1 MKRAYFQNRDFSPVL
16 KTAAPIYILGNLYLL
31 FVAGLSLIL
40 LLLANLAY
48 LAMLTWLTIRITGEM
63 PEEELPERPLGLWIA
78 QLAVV
83 AAVILLTALN
93 FLGVPLWSDLVGWFH
108 DLGEAWLPVY
118 WFGGPGNAVA
128 NPLQY
133 FVIPFIL
140 LLLLG
145 ATPAELGLGKG
156 HKVWTV
162 SLLWLALPLGIS
174 LVMAASGSMAL
185 QILVRRIISNFFQN
199 GFFEE
204 FLFRGALQTRLRR
217 FLSRPW
223 ALAVQAVVFG
233 VWHLR
238 STTMSFD
245 GNVLA
250 GLALCLVSQ
259 SVIGFVLGLVFD
271 RTRNLAAPTAAH
283 IGINLFGQMFG

>member
-1 MKRAYFQNRDFSPVL
+1 MKRAYFQNQDFSQVL
-16 KTAAPIYILGNLYLL
+16 RAAVPIYVLGNLYLL
-31 FVAGLSLIL
+31 FAAGLSLVL

-48 LAMLTWLTIRITGEM
+48 LAMLTWFTIRITGRVDAG
-63 PEEELPERPLGLWIA
+63 ELPDRPQGLWIA

-83 AAVILLTALN
+83 FVVILLTALN
-93 FLGVPLWSDLVGWFH
+93 YLGVPLWSDLVGWFH
-108 DLGEAWLPVY
+108 DLGEAYLPVY

-128 NPLQY
+128 NPMQY
-133 FVIPFIL
+133 FVIPFLL

-145 ATPAELGLGKG
+145 ASPTELGLGKG

-162 SLLWLALPLGIS
+162 SLLWLALPLGVS
-174 LVMAASGSMAL
+174 LVMAAAGSMPL
-185 QILVRRIISNFFQN
+185 QIVARRIISNFFQN

-238 STTMSFD
+238 SATMSFD